1 MRLQWIWLGQL
12 WFRWICYII
21 SPNRCHFLIIS
32 CFVRSSSE
40 HMIAPILMW
49 LQFSSIHI
57 LTLDFSFCRKY
68 STEWSA
74 HSRIGDALLRDFHK
88 IQQKILSINLT
99 ALVEPFERVHSI
111 WMQWKNY
118 GENGSCD
125 GKMVIFFFLGANSMR
140 WSLPEG
146 LFETGYETH
155 TKDSLARAKSL
166 GVICYYCV
174 WVIGCAKRRCT
185 YAMCGIWTEEITS
198 AGDVMK
204 EKYKWNR
211 LDVVDVLDLRYAR
224 RAKHIHITNHESRHL
239 NICPCVDGIN
249 ESWLY

>member
-1 MRLQWIWLGQL
+1 MNMTRAIVIPLNMLHNFSQSMPFSHNFMFRAFIIRTHDCAYSYVITIFIDSYTNTWFLFLSKIFHWMIGTQPHRRCAPARFSQNTTKNSIDQFDCTGWTVRTRTLNLNAMEKL
-12 WFRWICYII
+12 WRKW
-21 SPNRCHFLIIS
+21 
-32 CFVRSSSE
+32 FVR
-40 HMIAPILMW
+40 
-49 LQFSSIHI
+49 
-57 LTLDFSFCRKY
+57 R
-68 STEWSA
+68 
-74 HSRIGDALLRDFHK
+74 
-88 IQQKILSINLT
+88 
-99 ALVEPFERVHSI
+99 
-111 WMQWKNY
+111 
-118 GENGSCD
+118 ENGNL
-125 GKMVIFFFLGANSMR
+125 FFLGANSMR